1 MKKIVFPLV
10 LISVFIL
17 TSCQSVEVVSISEK
31 QNKVSYIRA
40 YLLTQSIYNLEIS
53 PYSNLS
59 LEQIMGDAF
68 EFLDLQK
75 NELPY
80 LDSNLQKFNQQVHLE
95 YIKSLFEIQQILIY
109 YSQKLEYPLL
119 YPNVD
124 NKYIIIQKSST
135 LLFKNYRN
143 ELFLEIG
150 DVLDK
155 NLNDVKMLYTQMAK
169 EYNIYCQGLENLK
182 RQSPPTI
189 STNILPRIKT
199 VFIKVLLSELAEK
212 EIELGLLDTPID
224 PTKIKID

>member
-1 MKKIVFPLV
+1 
-10 LISVFIL
+10 
-17 TSCQSVEVVSISEK
+17 
-31 QNKVSYIRA
+31 
-40 YLLTQSIYNLEIS
+40 LLTQSIYNLEIS

-124 NKYIIIQKSST
+124 NKYIIKDKSST
-135 LLFKNYRN
+135 VLFENYRN